1 MIAFLRGKI
10 LEKNENLI
18 VLEVNNIGYEVN
30 ISMNTYVSIANQ
42 SECEL
47 YTFLQVKEDGIS
59 LFGFYTKQEK
69 ELFLNL
75 ITVNG
80 VGPKMAITILSGAN
94 LTDIVSAII
103 TEDSTML
110 SKVKGVGKK
119 TAERI
124 ILELKEKISGDI
136 LSGGS
141 DLSFDLTNSLVN
153 DTLMALVTLGL
164 NKTDAMKRIKAN
176 LSDDDT
182 VETLLEKILKNMSR

>member
-103 TEDSTML
+103 AEDSTML

-124 ILELKEKISGDI
+124 ILELKEKVSGDI
-136 LSGGS
+136 LSGGN
-141 DLSFDLTNSLVN
+141 DLSLDLTNSLVN

>member
-1 MIAFLRGKI
+1 MIAFLKGKI

-80 VGPKMAITILSGAN
+80 LV
-94 LTDIVSAII
+94 
-103 TEDSTML
+103 
-110 SKVKGVGKK
+110 
-119 TAERI
+119 
-124 ILELKEKISGDI
+124 LKWQ
-136 LSGGS
+136 
-141 DLSFDLTNSLVN
+141 
-153 DTLMALVTLGL
+153 
-164 NKTDAMKRIKAN
+164 
-176 LSDDDT
+176 
-182 VETLLEKILKNMSR
+182 

>member
-1 MIAFLRGKI
+1 MIAFLKGKI

>member
-103 TEDSTML
+103 AEDSTML

-136 LSGGS
+136 LSGGN
-141 DLSFDLTNSLVN
+141 DLSLDLTNSLVN